1 MRIEDDQYVMLLGDY
16 TKWLSQTALPTALDR
31 FGANQ
36 PRKGAIF
43 KLTIEQVCLTTSL
56 RKNYMPA
63 LSVHIGEYVNSHIM
77 ADKFAVSE
85 LSCTC
90 ICSYGCSVRRDNM
103 KCMYVSKSIFV
114 NCIVQNAI
122 YLKLKLKNA
131 RFTVSKNAIRFEETA
146 GI

>member
-63 LSVHIGEYVNSHIM
+63 LSVHIGEYVNSHIYIEQIRG
-77 ADKFAVSE
+77 VGVE
-85 LSCTC
+85 L
-90 ICSYGCSVRRDNM
+90 Y
-103 KCMYVSKSIFV
+103 MYLVGWMQ
-114 NCIVQNAI
+114 C
-122 YLKLKLKNA
+122 
-131 RFTVSKNAIRFEETA
+131 
-146 GI
+146 